1 MQQSRPMKSWILAAG
16 GLVAGLAAVILIGLA
31 LRPHTFAGTLI
42 QSAQPAFDFLLMGP
56 ENRAVRLSDL
66 EGQVVLLFFG
76 YTSCPD
82 VCPTT
87 MNEMG
92 KMLELLGK
100 DAARTQVLFVS
111 VDSEVDTPQR
121 LQGYLSVYDERI
133 MGLTGSAEDI
143 LYTATQYGIF
153 YEKRPYGDEGAY
165 LIDHTATVL
174 LVDEEGYL
182 KVVYPYGTPAK
193 GIAADVSYIL
203 RH

>member
-1 MQQSRPMKSWILAAG
+1 M
-16 GLVAGLAAVILIGLA
+16 
-31 LRPHTFAGTLI
+31 
-42 QSAQPAFDFLLMGP
+42 
-56 ENRAVRLSDL
+56 
-66 EGQVVLLFFG
+66 
-76 YTSCPD
+76 
-82 VCPTT
+82 
-87 MNEMG
+87 
-92 KMLELLGK
+92 
-100 DAARTQVLFVS
+100 LFVS

-133 MGLTGSAEDI
+133 VGLTGSAEDI

-193 GIAADVSYIL
+193 GICGGCKLYSQALTGTA
-203 RH
+203 R

>member
-1 MQQSRPMKSWILAAG
+1 MQQSRPTKSLILAAG

-31 LRPHTFAGTLI
+31 LRPHAFAGTLI
-42 QSAQPAFDFLLMGP
+42 QSAQPAFDFLLVGP
-56 ENRAVRLSDL
+56 EERAVRLSDF

-87 MNEMG
+87 MHEMG

-100 DAARTQVLFVS
+100 DAARTQVVFVS

-133 MGLTGSAEDI
+133 VGLTGSAEDI

-165 LIDHTATVL
+165 LIDHTATLL

-182 KVVYPYGTPAK
+182 KVVHPYGTPAE
-193 GIAADVSYIL
+193 GIAEDVRYIL